1 MLAISGRHIED
12 RERAMA
18 WRRVLDRTPALQAHE
33 LQNDALWES
42 AIREELVLGGFDP
55 LESAVRAGALM
66 GASRAVLNTWYSDGG
81 RRDIRVLGRRAISW
95 LESGLATP
103 RRDVALTA

>member
-33 LQNDALWES
+33 LQNDALWEA
-42 AIREELVLGGFDP
+42 AIREEL
-55 LESAVRAGALM
+55 
-66 GASRAVLNTWYSDGG
+66 G
-81 RRDIRVLGRRAISW
+81 RRGRQRIEEQFSW
-95 LESGLATP
+95 QVCAEQMSAHYDRLLSSHA
-103 RRDVALTA
+103 DH